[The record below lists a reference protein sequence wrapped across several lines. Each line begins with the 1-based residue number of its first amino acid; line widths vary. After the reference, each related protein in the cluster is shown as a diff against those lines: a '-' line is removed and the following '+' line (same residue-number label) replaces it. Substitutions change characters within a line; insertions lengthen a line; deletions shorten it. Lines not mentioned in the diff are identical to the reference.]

1 LVDAVEM
8 ILDAAGRSASATLR
22 LGGTMS
28 TRAWVLSLL
37 LVFRVFGVERP
48 SAESL
53 FQAIQKA
60 DTATVKNLLSHGVS
74 PEVRDAEG
82 NPAVMAAALYADADC
97 VRALL
102 EAGANAN
109 AANSAGATAL
119 MWAIPDVA
127 KVKLLLAHGA
137 DVNAR
142 STSLQRTPLLV
153 AASYPGTVEILQ
165 SLLEKGADVHA
176 RDRNKVHALG
186 RATLTADV
194 AVVRF
199 LVEHG
204 CDPNEPGYQG
214 GSLGRRFAR
223 HDLAT
228 IEYLMSNGVKV
239 DRDAFAYA
247 ATWHGPGLIEKWVA
261 AGVDVNARTGPYGRT
276 ALMTA
281 AASEQASPATL
292 RTLLEKGADPN
303 AEDSEGER
311 ALDWATYR
319 ADQGRIDVLRH
330 YGAERGK
337 GPRQQ
342 TYPAPEGVASAAT
355 SVSRSLALLL
365 PTAPVVFQKRACV
378 TCHSQALPAEAAA
391 VARRKGI
398 AVNEELA
405 GKNLQQILTFSQTAA
420 EDALQGDELA
430 GNSVT
435 LGYVMA
441 AFGAERHPLDK
452 ITAAYSHLAAAMQMP
467 DGRWLGNGVSR
478 PPAEGGLITTTAMAV
493 RAMTLYPL
501 AGHKREWDEKLH
513 RAQQWL
519 RAAETHSAEE
529 RSMRLMGLVWTKA
542 PRPEIE
548 AASRQ
553 ILALQTAAGGWP
565 QVDQFAPD
573 AYATGLSLYALHEAG
588 MPVTNQVYRKG
599 VAFLLRTQYADG
611 SWLVKTRS
619 YPVQPYFES
628 GYPFGRNQWISAAG
642 ASWASLAIA
651 YTLPD
656 APDSKIR
663 ER

>member
-1 LVDAVEM
+1 MSSRACL
-8 ILDAAGRSASATLR
+8 LGFLFGFR
-22 LGGTMS
+22 L
-28 TRAWVLSLL
+28 
-37 LVFRVFGVERP
+37 FGVEEP
-48 SAESL
+48 SAEPL

-60 DTATVKNLLSHGVS
+60 DTAAVKRLLGRGVS
-74 PEVRDAEG
+74 PNVQDAEG
-82 NPAVMAAALYADADC
+82 TPALMAAALYADADC

-102 EAGANAN
+102 EGGANPN
-109 AANSAGATAL
+109 AANAAGATAL

-142 STSLQRTPLLV
+142 STRLQRTPLLV

-165 SLLEKGADVHA
+165 LLLEKGADIHA
-176 RDRNKVHALG
+176 RDRGKTHALG

-204 CDPNEPGYQG
+204 CDPSEPGYPG
-214 GSLGRRFAR
+214 ASLGRRFAR

-228 IEYLMSNGVKV
+228 IEYLMSKGVKI

-247 ATWHGPGLIEKWVA
+247 ATWHEPKLIEGWIGT
-261 AGVDVNARTGPYGRT
+261 GVDVNARTGPYGRT
-276 ALMTA
+276 ALITA

-311 ALDWATYR
+311 PLDWATYR
-319 ADQGRIDVLRH
+319 ADQGRIEVLRQ

-342 TYPAPEGVASAAT
+342 TYPAPEGIADAGT
-355 SVSRSLALLL
+355 SLSRSLALLL

-391 VARRKGI
+391 VARRKGV

-435 LGYVMA
+435 LGYIMG
-441 AFGAERHPLDK
+441 AFAAERHPLDQ

-467 DGRWLGNGVSR
+467 DGRWIGNGVSR
-478 PPAEGGLITTTAMAV
+478 PPAEGGIITTTAMAV
-493 RAMTLYPL
+493 RAMALYPL
-501 AGHKREWDEKLH
+501 AGHKREWDEKLR
-513 RAQQWL
+513 RAEQWL

-542 PRPEIE
+542 PRSEVE
-548 AASRQ
+548 AASQQ
-553 ILALQTAAGGWP
+553 IVALQASAGGWP
-565 QVDQFAPD
+565 QADQFAPD
-573 AYATGLSLYALHEAG
+573 AYATGISLYALHEAG
-588 MPVTNQVYRKG
+588 MPVSAPIYRKG
-599 VAFLLRTQYADG
+599 VAFLLHNQYADG

-656 APDSKIR
+656 LKR
-663 ER
+663 